1 MKLLTV
7 VVPCYNS
14 AAYMQHAI
22 DSLLTGGEEMDILL
36 VDDGSTDETGAIA
49 DRNAA
54 AHPGVIRVIHQPN
67 GGHGEGLN
75 RGIETAQG
83 IYFKVLDSDDRLDPE
98 GLRALLDL
106 LRAHTAPED
115 QADLVVHDYV
125 YDRPEKPG
133 VFSITYRRIMPTG
146 RIFGWGDCRRFGAA
160 NQFMIHSIVY
170 RVALLREH
178 GYRLPAHTF
187 YEDNL
192 YIYQPLPWTKK
203 LLYLDRVVYGYNIGR
218 EDQSINEKNILRRV
232 DQLTNMITK
241 MATSWTLADLERQP
255 KQLRDYMIT
264 NAVGQIWSLSALH
277 FIADTP
283 ESLAMN
289 RKMWQ
294 DIRDFDEGIY
304 QRLWRHPVGITT
316 HLPGRLGR
324 SILVF
329 AYRTGR
335 RFMHF

>member
-1 MKLLTV
+1 MKVLTV

-54 AHPGVIRVIHQPN
+54 EHPGIVRVIHQPN

-75 RGIETAQG
+75 RGIETARG
-83 IYFKVLDSDDRLDPE
+83 IYFKVLDSDDRLDAE
-98 GLRALLDL
+98 GLPALLDL

-203 LLYLDRVVYGYNIGR
+203 LLYLNRAVYGYNIGR

-241 MATSWTLADLERQP
+241 MATSWPLAELERQP
-255 KQLRDYMIT
+255 KQLRDYMI
-264 NAVGQIWSLSALH
+264 NNVVGQIWSLSALH

-294 DIRDFDEGIY
+294 DIRDFDEGLY
-304 QRLWRHPVGITT
+304 RRLWRHPVGVTT
-316 HLPGRLGR
+316 HLPGKLGR
-324 SILVF
+324 KILVF
-329 AYRTGR
+329 AYRAGR
-335 RFMHF
+335 KVMNF